1 MIKGLIALF
10 TSGILINPLAWAGI
24 GLGLYLM
31 YNYSLP
37 EIHGL
42 AMNWHYHAYII
53 LFTAVYSLIFKRVY
67 HAGSEGVKIKANIKG
82 IFNRYLYIIF
92 ITVVTCFCFVG
103 YKIAINDETLQ
114 QIRNNKNVKIL
125 SNEAQS
131 AYEAPKLPNEQ

>member
-24 GLGLYLM
+24 GLGLYLI

-53 LFTAVYSLIFKRVY
+53 LFTAVYTLIFKRIY
-67 HAGSEGVKIKANIKG
+67 HAGSEGINIKANIKG
-82 IFNRYLYIIF
+82 IINRYLYIIF

-103 YKIAINDETLQ
+103 YKIASSGETFQ
-114 QIRNNKNVKIL
+114 QIQNSKNANIL
-125 SNEAQS
+125 VNEGQS
-131 AYEAPKLPNEQ
+131 AYKAPKLPNEQ

>member
-24 GLGLYLM
+24 GLGLYLI

-37 EIHGL
+37 EIHDL

-53 LFTAVYSLIFKRVY
+53 LFTAVYTLIFKRVY
-67 HAGSEGVKIKANIKG
+67 HAGSEGINLKANIKD

-92 ITVVTCFCFVG
+92 LTVVTCFCFVG
-103 YKIAINDETLQ
+103 YKISISNETMQ
-114 QIRNNKNVKIL
+114 QITNNKNMNIL

-131 AYEAPKLPNEQ
+131 AYEAPKFPAEQ